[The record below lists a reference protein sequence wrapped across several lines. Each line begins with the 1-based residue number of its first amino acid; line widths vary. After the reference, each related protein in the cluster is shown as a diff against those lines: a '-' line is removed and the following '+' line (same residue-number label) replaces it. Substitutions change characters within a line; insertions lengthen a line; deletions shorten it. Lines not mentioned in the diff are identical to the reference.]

1 MSDAYTLA
9 RKQDLNYAAQKQK
22 ELFAKKTDIPDDYI
36 VSGSQTQAS
45 SADGG
50 SNVFTFTKK
59 GGGTATFTVKNG
71 SKGSTGAQGPKGDKG
86 DPGPAGPQVQLGGPG
101 ERRALGLAE
110 DHLLKNLRRPPLL

>member
-71 SKGSTGAQGPKGDKG
+71 SKGSTGEPEGRQGQM
-86 DPGPAGPQVQLGGPG
+86 GPAQHGIPG
-101 ERRALGLAE
+101 RRLQA
-110 DHLLKNLRRPPLL
+110 HLLQQSRQRYLAQKQGICI